1 MKRCI
6 VAVLLALGAVAAPA
20 WAGQTTIVDSAT
32 RACLEVRQG
41 AVIESAC
48 DAQPVQQFALTVQT
62 DGYAL
67 IASASVPQCL
77 AGAGGAVSLATCN
90 AADTTQMFKPVP
102 QAAGGYAL
110 LNRQSGLCVANA
122 GGRPSLANCETR
134 PALSYQMAGWVPAA
148 PSPSMP
154 GVALAAALSPGNGPV
169 ISGLNI
175 NGDYT
180 LYGSQYDGAY
190 LINSTITGS
199 LKIDGVRNLYIKGNH
214 LNSIWFRGQQ
224 ATDTVTIDGND
235 IGGAASDCVQIHD
248 GGVFPT
254 HVVIENNDIHD
265 CGDQYPA
272 SGLYHAIYDQVPDV
286 VISRNHIWNA
296 KSSISVRSSA
306 VVDGNVIERVTNGGA
321 IEYFS
326 DHAAPPQSSL
336 VLKNNV
342 IVSTLTNAPS
352 VLGTNRGLILLGNG
366 IGTNKPA
373 VKFFVLQQNTVK
385 ILNTSQDTTGK
396 YSVVYLQV
404 PPTALNLSGNVLT
417 NLIPNGACVGPGA
430 GLGPAPLVLNTQCF
444 AK

>member
-1 MKRCI
+1 MKKHI
-6 VAVLLALGAVAAPA
+6 AAVLLTLGALSGPA

-32 RACLEVRQG
+32 RSCLEIRQG
-41 AVIESAC
+41 AVIESTC
-48 DAQPVQQFALTVQT
+48 NAQAAQQFALTVQA

-67 IASASVPQCL
+67 FANSSAQQCL
-77 AGAGGAVSLATCN
+77 AGSGAAVILAKCSTT
-90 AADTTQMFKPVP
+90 DTTQMFKPVP
-102 QAAGGYAL
+102 QAVGGYAL

-122 GGRPSLANCETR
+122 GGHPSLANCETR
-134 PALSYQMAGWVPAA
+134 PALAYQMAGWAPIG
-148 PSPSMP
+148 PSPSIAA
-154 GVALAAALSPGNGPV
+154 VALSQAHSPANGPV
-169 ISGLNI
+169 INGLHI
-175 NGDYT
+175 IGDYT
-180 LYGSQYDGAY
+180 LYGSQYNGAY

-214 LNSIWFRGQQ
+214 LNAIWFRGQQ

-254 HVVIENNDIHD
+254 HVVIENNAIHD
-265 CGDQYPA
+265 CGEQYPA

-286 VISRNHIWNA
+286 VISRNHIWDA

-306 VVDGNVIERVTNGGA
+306 VVEGNVIERVTNGGA

-336 VLKNNV
+336 VLENNE

-366 IGTNKPA
+366 IGTNKAA
-373 VKFFVLQQNTVK
+373 VQFFVLQQNSVK
-385 ILNTSQDTTGK
+385 ILNTNQDATGK

-404 PPTALNLSGNVLT
+404 PPTTLKLSGNVFT

>member
-1 MKRCI
+1 MKKYI
-6 VAVLLALGAVAAPA
+6 AATLLTFGMLSGPA
-20 WAGQTTIVDSAT
+20 WAGQTTIVDSGT
-32 RACLEVRQG
+32 RACLEISQG

-48 DAQPVQQFALTVQT
+48 NALPVQQFALTVQT

-67 IASASVPQCL
+67 ITNAGAQQCL
-77 AGAGGAVSLATCN
+77 AGAGGTLGLATCN
-90 AADTTQMFKPVP
+90 AADPTQMFKPVP
-102 QAAGGYAL
+102 QMAGGYAL
-110 LNRQSGLCVANA
+110 LNRQSGLCLANG
-122 GGRPSLANCETR
+122 GGRPSLANCETM
-134 PALSYQMAGWVPAA
+134 PALAYQMAGWTPTA
-148 PSPSMP
+148 PSPSIS
-154 GVALAAALSPGNGPV
+154 GVALAAAHSPGNGPV

-180 LYGSQYDGAY
+180 LYGSQYNGAY

-199 LKIDGVRNLYIKGNH
+199 LKIDGVKNLYIKGNH

-235 IGGAASDCVQIHD
+235 IGGAPSDCVQIHD
-248 GGVFPT
+248 GGVLPT

-265 CGDQYPA
+265 CGSQYPA

-336 VLKNNV
+336 VLENNV

-373 VKFFVLQQNTVK
+373 VQTFVLQQNLVK
-385 ILNTSQDTTGK
+385 ILNTSLDGTGK
-396 YSVVYLQV
+396 YAVVYLQV
-404 PPTALNLSGNVLT
+404 PPTALKLSGNTFT

-430 GLGPAPLVLNTQCF
+430 GLGPAPLVLTTQCF

>member
-1 MKRCI
+1 
-6 VAVLLALGAVAAPA
+6 V
-20 WAGQTTIVDSAT
+20 
-32 RACLEVRQG
+32 
-41 AVIESAC
+41 
-48 DAQPVQQFALTVQT
+48 TVQT

-67 IASASVPQCL
+67 IANTSAQQCL
-77 AGAGGAVSLATCN
+77 AGSGETMSLAKCSAT
-90 AADTTQMFKPVP
+90 DTNQMFKPVP

-110 LNRQSGLCVANA
+110 LNRQSGLCVANN
-122 GGRPSLANCETR
+122 GGSPSLANCETS
-134 PALSYQMAGWVPAA
+134 PALAYQMSGWAPTVPT
-148 PSPSMP
+148 PSMP
-154 GVALAAALSPGNGPV
+154 GVALAEAHSPANGPV

-175 NGDYT
+175 KGDYT
-180 LYGSQYDGAY
+180 LYGSQYNGAY

-199 LKIDGVRNLYIKGNH
+199 LKIDGVKNLYVKGNH

-235 IGGAASDCVQIHD
+235 IGGAPSDCVQIHD
-248 GGVFPT
+248 GGVLPT

-265 CGDQYPA
+265 CGEQYPA
-272 SGLYHAIYDQVPDV
+272 SGLYHAIYDQVPNV

-336 VLKNNV
+336 VLENNV

-373 VKFFVLQQNTVK
+373 VQYFVLQQNSVK
-385 ILNTSQDTTGK
+385 ILNTSQDATGK

-404 PPTALNLSGNVLT
+404 PATTLKLSGNVFT

>member
-1 MKRCI
+1 M
-6 VAVLLALGAVAAPA
+6 LLGLGMLAPPA
-20 WAGQTTIVDSAT
+20 WAGQTAIVDFAT
-32 RACLEVRQG
+32 GSCLEIHQG
-41 AVIESAC
+41 TVIESTCA
-48 DAQPVQQFALTVQT
+48 AQASQQFALTVQT

-67 IASASVPQCL
+67 IGDTSAQQCL
-77 AGAGGAVSLATCN
+77 IGSGGAVTLARCSAT
-90 AADTTQMFKPVP
+90 DTSQMFKPIP
-102 QAAGGYAL
+102 QAVGGYAL
-110 LNRQSGLCVANA
+110 LNRQSGLCLANE
-122 GGRPSLANCETR
+122 GGHPGLANCETR
-134 PALSYQMAGWVPAA
+134 PALAYQMPGWA
-148 PSPSMP
+148 PTGPSTSMP
-154 GVALAAALSPGNGPV
+154 GVALSEAHSPANGPV
-169 ISGLNI
+169 INGLNI
-175 NGDYT
+175 KGDYT
-180 LYGSQYDGAY
+180 LYGSKFDGAF

-199 LKIDGVRNLYIKGNH
+199 LKIDGVRNVYVKGNH

-224 ATDTVTIDGND
+224 PTDAVTIDGND

-248 GGVFPT
+248 GGVLPT

-286 VISRNHIWNA
+286 VISRNHIWDT

-336 VLKNNV
+336 VLENNV
-342 IVSTLTNAPS
+342 IVTTLTNAPS

-373 VKFFVLQQNTVK
+373 VKFFVLQQNKVK
-385 ILNTSQDTTGK
+385 VLNAVQDTTGK

-404 PPTALNLSGNVLT
+404 PPAALKLSGNTFT